1 MKLAKKVKDAMKVLN
16 VCTQEYLDP
25 DPDRI
30 QGTFK
35 KSLYLERGFSL
46 PNYIKSRP
54 TNHQS
59 LYFHLGYITEEKTR
73 KTTGYNLVHENV
85 F

>member
-30 QGTFK
+30 QGT
-35 KSLYLERGFSL
+35 LYLVRGFSL
-46 PNYIKSRP
+46 PIFIKSRP

-59 LYFHLGYITEEKTR
+59 LYFHLGYLTKEKTR
-73 KTTGYNLVHENV
+73 KTTGHNFVHENV